1 MSSPNAS
8 LRLCFGRWT
17 ARLDIE
23 VATAQLWVRPDK
35 GVRTFAD
42 LKGKPIATTKKT
54 TAHIFLSRALR
65 ANGIDSAEVEVRNSS
80 MSEAV
85 AAFISGEVPPSRS
98 GCRSTSRFA
107 KSLRRPSS
115 SSMPRLS
122 IRSPRSS
129 AAGSHGP
136 DYHDDNKEVLV
147 RIIRGWAE
155 ANDYMVRNS
164 AAAAEALH
172 QNHYP
177 HASAADISEAFKA
190 QKMYSSREWKR
201 LYSDG
206 TVGRWLQQV
215 SDFFM
220 ADAGVA
226 KSVMSTEYFDPSLYL
241 LTI

>member
-98 GCRSTSRFA
+98 GCRSTSGFA
-107 KSLRRPSS
+107 KSFRRPSS
-115 SSMPRLS
+115 SSTPRLS

-136 DYHDDNKEVLV
+136 
-147 RIIRGWAE
+147 IITMTTRRCLCGS
-155 ANDYMVRNS
+155 S
-164 AAAAEALH
+164 AAGRGERLYGSQQRSRRGGPAPEPL
-172 QNHYP
+172 P